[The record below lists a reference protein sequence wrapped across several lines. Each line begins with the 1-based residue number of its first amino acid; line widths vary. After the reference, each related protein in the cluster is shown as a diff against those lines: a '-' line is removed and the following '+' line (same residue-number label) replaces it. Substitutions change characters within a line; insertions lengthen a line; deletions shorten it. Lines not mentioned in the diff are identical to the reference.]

1 MRPIKLTMSAFGPY
15 AGKVTLDLDKL
26 GDSGLYLIT
35 GTTGAGKTSVFDA
48 ITYALYDKPS
58 GDRGDSTLRSKYA
71 DSATETFVELEF
83 LLKEKLYKVRRNP
96 EYLRPKKSGNGTTA
110 ETARAELI
118 LPDGTVIDKS
128 KTEVTKKITE
138 IIGVDR
144 EQFMQIAMIAQGE
157 FRKVLLADTETRK
170 SIFRHIFK
178 TQKLEVVQ
186 NRLKEDASALRGK
199 LDSKNKEISI
209 YEKSMECD
217 EDSQSYELVKQ
228 AACGELGADK
238 TIELLNEVI
247 SKDRENKDF
256 AAEEIEKLEKEIAL
270 LGANVAKA
278 QNYLKNVENYKAKL
292 IEKEDVNKQ
301 YYRLKEV
308 YERERANEGEIKE
321 LSKRIT
327 LLEGELCEYDEL
339 EKASNELKELS
350 QKIDRMAG
358 SCERGKQICKDEEA
372 ELASLREELLNLE
385 PAFELHEKAQAEKN
399 RLDTL
404 KTNLEKLE
412 KDIVNLDSL
421 NRQLEK
427 EKNVYLKLSGEY
439 DTAAKRYT
447 DLNKRFLDGQAGVMA
462 SVLSDGEPCPVCG
475 STAHPCLAKLSDEVP
490 SEEAINQAKKN
501 ADDIL
506 SKVTFASENCAKK
519 AGEVRQAEK
528 VVEHGLNGFTREGF
542 DLSTLES
549 VREKIGETRKE
560 CEKIDDVIENYGHLI
575 EKKRKIDSLIP
586 EKEKKLKSDE
596 DKLYALEKEVSNL
609 EVERKQKAEQ
619 LAAKEQKLRFKGKD
633 EAIAEYNNL
642 RLEKDKKETALK
654 KATDDFSLCD
664 KHLHG
669 ISKEVE
675 TLAKIVE
682 SGCDVDMAEA
692 SLKLEDLKNAKQAL
706 YDKTEKVSIR
716 IAKNEECLKNLQNAY
731 KTLKDIED
739 KYRWINTLSNTAS
752 GGISGKEKVSFETY
766 VQMSYFERILR
777 RANIRL
783 RKMTAGQYDLI
794 RRVDDLGKK
803 GQVGLDIDVIDHY
816 NGTTRPVTSL
826 SGGEQFKASLSLAL
840 GLSDE
845 IRSYSGGVRLDTMF
859 VDEGFGSL
867 DGESLQLAISSLS
880 DLAEG
885 GRLVGIISHV
895 EELKN
900 KIDKQIIVEKQKV
913 GGSTA
918 RIVLNN

>member
-71 DSATETFVELEF
+71 DGATETFVELEF

-110 ETARAELI
+110 ELARAELI
-118 LPDGTVIDKS
+118 LPDGTVIDKT

-186 NRLKEDASALRGK
+186 NRLKDDASALRGK
-199 LDSKNKEISI
+199 LDCKNKEISI
-209 YEKSMECD
+209 YKKSIECD
-217 EDSQSYELVKQ
+217 EESRNYDLVKQ
-228 AACGELGADK
+228 AACGELSTDK
-238 TIELLNEVI
+238 TIELLNEVVL
-247 SKDRENKDF
+247 KDRTDKDF
-256 AAEEIEKLEKEIAL
+256 AAEEIKKLEKEIEAL
-270 LGANVAKA
+270 GVNVAKA
-278 QNYLKNVENYKAKL
+278 RTYLENVENYKAKL
-292 IEKEDVNKQ
+292 VEKEGVKER
-301 YYRLKEV
+301 YCRLKEA
-308 YERERANEGEIKE
+308 YEKESANEGEIKE

-350 QKIDRMAG
+350 EKVCKMAE
-358 SCERGKQICKDEEA
+358 SRERGKQICQAAEA
-372 ELASLREELLNLE
+372 EITSFREELLNLE
-385 PAFELHEKAQAEKN
+385 PAFELREKAQAEKN

-404 KTNLEKLE
+404 KVNLEKLE
-412 KDIVNLDSL
+412 EDIINLDNL
-421 NRQLEK
+421 KQELEN
-427 EKNVYLKLSGEY
+427 EQSVYVTLSGEH
-439 DTAAKRYT
+439 DKAAKSCA
-447 DLNKRFLDGQAGVMA
+447 DLNKRFLDGQAGIMA
-462 SVLSDGEPCPVCG
+462 STLSDGAPCPVCG
-475 STAHPCLAKLSDEVP
+475 ATAHPCLAKLSDEVP
-490 SEEAINQAKKN
+490 SEETINQAKKN
-501 ADDIL
+501 ADDIFN
-506 SKVTFASENCAKK
+506 KVTLASANCAKK
-519 AGEVRQAEK
+519 RGEVSQAEK
-528 VVEHGLNGFTREGF
+528 IVTHKLSGFLGSGF
-542 DLSTLES
+542 DLSTLEK
-549 VREKIGETRKE
+549 VRQKIGETRKE
-560 CEKIDDVIENYGHLI
+560 CEKIDDAIKNYGHLI
-575 EKKRKIDSLIP
+575 EKKREIERTIP

-596 DKLYALEKEVSNL
+596 EKLNALEKNISNL
-609 EVERKQKAEQ
+609 EVEKKQKAEQ
-619 LAAKEQKLRFKGKD
+619 LKLKEQKLRFKGKD

-654 KATDDFSLCD
+654 KATDDFNLCD
-664 KHLHG
+664 KQLHG

-675 TLAKIVE
+675 TLEKIVE
-682 SGCDVDMAEA
+682 SGCDVDMEKA
-692 SLKLEDLKNAKQAL
+692 SKELEDLKNDKQAL
-706 YDKTEKVSIR
+706 QEKTEIISIR
-716 IAKNEECLKNLQNAY
+716 IAKNEECLKNLQTAY

-845 IRSYSGGVRLDTMF
+845 IRSYAGGVRLDTMF

-867 DGESLQLAISSLS
+867 DGESLQLAVSSLN